1 MVGLLIYVKKHCIR
15 PEKIGKDTNQLIFQI
30 QLILRMANDQD
41 QVLVFNVVG
50 GGTGVHVSPGYVQS
64 AAQRCGRKV
73 PGYYMYSTQRGGYT
87 TSLLVPHW
95 WCLVCTS
102 SVTHSHSDTVD
113 CRGIT
118 HQEHIRGNKG
128 KIYVFKPCTTPKIGH
143 KCPSWRVVVC
153 TVHMYM

>member
-1 MVGLLIYVKKHCIR
+1 MYV
-15 PEKIGKDTNQLIFQI
+15 IG
-30 QLILRMANDQD
+30 
-41 QVLVFNVVG
+41 
-50 GGTGVHVSPGYVQS
+50 S
-64 AAQRCGRKV
+64 AARCGCKAV
-73 PGYYMYSTQRGGYT
+73 GYSYMWYPGTTCAARRGEGIYT

-153 TVHMYM
+153 TVHVHVVSTTY